1 MLLLQACG
9 NFVVVAKAEKSPLLE
24 QTEEKKP
31 IKSIKKDDEKTN
43 NNKNEIHCSF
53 E

>member
-1 MLLLQACG
+1 MWWLLLISLRCAQAT
-9 NFVVVAKAEKSPLLE
+9 NE
-24 QTEEKKP
+24 TERA